1 VTSGRTRYK
10 STPTPARPA
19 ARSVP
24 SWSQHSIRSV
34 CVSLSMQI
42 VVVAA
47 EHYLYALGD
56 YTEAD
61 YRGLLGA
68 ACARQVR

>member
-1 VTSGRTRYK
+1 
-10 STPTPARPA
+10 
-19 ARSVP
+19 
-24 SWSQHSIRSV
+24 
-34 CVSLSMQI
+34 MQI

-61 YRGLLGA
+61 YRGLLA
-68 ACARQVR
+68 T